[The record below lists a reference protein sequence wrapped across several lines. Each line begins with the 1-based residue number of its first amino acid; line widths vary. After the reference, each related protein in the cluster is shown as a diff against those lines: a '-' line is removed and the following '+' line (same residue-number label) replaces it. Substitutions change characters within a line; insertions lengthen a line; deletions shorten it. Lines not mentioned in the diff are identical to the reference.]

1 MNGQCNC
8 VGSLHTH
15 IKMDIHKY
23 MYMGYTVCLT
33 YTKVREETVIHSHS
47 ILYPRGKYMQL
58 LKINNSCNPFSL
70 PLTYGIK
77 KLKTLTE
84 QCKRNKQKKNN

>member
-15 IKMDIHKY
+15 IKMTYTSTGIWI
-23 MYMGYTVCLT
+23 TVCLT